1 MKETAIRSLATAI
14 GYPEEVNTASES
26 FVFSVDGGRVEASI
40 ERGRLV
46 LVRELASS
54 GDVDLAQFAGY
65 AAGRVLREEAVLAY
79 DPTDD
84 RLILWQDMPAD
95 ADAGLLRRFFEVFAA
110 SCDWWLARVD
120 GASPASPVPEMTIR
134 P

>member
-26 FVFSVDGGRVEASI
+26 FVFSVDGGRVEASV

-120 GASPASPVPEMTIR
+120 GASPAASVPEMTIR

>member
-1 MKETAIRSLATAI
+1 MKETAISALATAI
-14 GYPEEVNTASES
+14 GYPEEVPTASES
-26 FVFSVDGGRVEASI
+26 FVFSVDGGRVEASV

-46 LVRELASS
+46 LVRGLAAA

-79 DPTDD
+79 DPGDD
-84 RLILWQDMPAD
+84 RVILWQDVPAD

-110 SCDWWLARVD
+110 SCDWWLARLD
-120 GASPASPVPEMTIR
+120 EAGSATSIPEMTIR

>member
-46 LVRELASS
+46 LVRELSSS
-54 GDVDLAQFAGY
+54 GDVDLAQFASY

-95 ADAGLLRRFFEVFAA
+95 ADAGLLRRFFEVFVA

-120 GASPASPVPEMTIR
+120 GASPAASVPEMTIR

>member
-1 MKETAIRSLATAI
+1 MKETAITALAAAI
-14 GYPEEVNTASES
+14 GYPEEVPAASES
-26 FVFSVDGGRVEASI
+26 FVFSVDGGRVEASV

-46 LVRELASS
+46 LGRGLAAA

-65 AAGRVLREEAVLAY
+65 AAGRVLREEATLAY
-79 DPTDD
+79 DPGDD
-84 RLILWQDMPAD
+84 RVILWQDVPAD

-110 SCDWWLARVD
+110 SCDWWLARLD
-120 GASPASPVPEMTIR
+120 EAGTAASVPEMMIR

>member
-26 FVFSVDGGRVEASI
+26 FVFSVDGGRVEASV

-54 GDVDLAQFAGY
+54 GDIDLAQFAGY

>member
-26 FVFSVDGGRVEASI
+26 FVFSVDGGRIEASV

-54 GDVDLAQFAGY
+54 GDIDLAQFAGY

-120 GASPASPVPEMTIR
+120 GASPASSVPEMTIR

>member
-26 FVFSVDGGRVEASI
+26 FVFSVDGGRVEASV

-54 GDVDLAQFAGY
+54 GDIDLAQFASY

-120 GASPASPVPEMTIR
+120 GASPAASVPEMTIR

>member
-1 MKETAIRSLATAI
+1 MKETAISALATVI
-14 GYPEEVNTASES
+14 GYPEEVPTASES
-26 FVFSVDGGRVEASI
+26 FVFSVDGGRVEASV

-46 LVRELASS
+46 LVRGLAAA

-65 AAGRVLREEAVLAY
+65 AAGRVLREEATLAY
-79 DPTDD
+79 DPGDD
-84 RLILWQDMPAD
+84 RVILWQDVPAD

-110 SCDWWLARVD
+110 SCDWWLARLD
-120 GASPASPVPEMTIR
+120 GAGSVSSVPEMTIR

>member
-1 MKETAIRSLATAI
+1 VKETAIRSLATAI

-26 FVFSVDGGRVEASI
+26 FVFSVDGGRIKASV

-120 GASPASPVPEMTIR
+120 GATPAASVPEMTIR

>member
-120 GASPASPVPEMTIR
+120 GASPAASVPEMTIR

>member
-1 MKETAIRSLATAI
+1 MKETAITALATAI
-14 GYPEEVNTASES
+14 GYPEEVPAASES
-26 FVFSVDGGRVEASI
+26 FVFSVDGGRVEASV

-46 LVRELASS
+46 LVRGLAAA

-79 DPTDD
+79 DPGDD
-84 RLILWQDMPAD
+84 RVILWQDVPAD

-110 SCDWWLARVD
+110 SCDWWLARLD
-120 GASPASPVPEMTIR
+120 EAGTAASVPEMMIR

>member
-26 FVFSVDGGRVEASI
+26 FVFSVDGGRVEASV

-54 GDVDLAQFAGY
+54 GDIDLAQFAGY

-120 GASPASPVPEMTIR
+120 GASPAASVPEMTIR

>member
-14 GYPEEVNTASES
+14 GYPEEVDTASES
-26 FVFSVDGGRVEASI
+26 FVFSVDGGRIEASV

-54 GDVDLAQFAGY
+54 GDIDLAQFAGY

-120 GASPASPVPEMTIR
+120 GASPAASVPEMTIR

>member
-14 GYPEEVNTASES
+14 GYPEEVDTASES
-26 FVFSVDGGRVEASI
+26 FVFSVDGGRIEASV
-40 ERGRLV
+40 ERGRLI

-54 GDVDLAQFAGY
+54 GDIDLAQFAGY

-120 GASPASPVPEMTIR
+120 GASPAASVPEMTIR

>member
-1 MKETAIRSLATAI
+1 MKETAITALASAI
-14 GYPEEVNTASES
+14 GYPEEVPAASVS

-46 LVRELASS
+46 LVRGLAAA

-84 RLILWQDMPAD
+84 RLILWQDVPAD
-95 ADAGLLRRFFEVFAA
+95 ASAGLLRRFFEVFAA

-120 GASPASPVPEMTIR
+120 GASPAASVPEMTIR

>member
-14 GYPEEVNTASES
+14 GYPEEVDTASES
-26 FVFSVDGGRVEASI
+26 FVFSVDGGRVEASV

-54 GDVDLAQFAGY
+54 GDIDLAQFAGY

-120 GASPASPVPEMTIR
+120 GASPAASVPEMTIR

>member
-14 GYPEEVNTASES
+14 GYPEEVDTASES
-26 FVFSVDGGRVEASI
+26 FVFSVDGGRVEASV

-120 GASPASPVPEMTIR
+120 GASPAASVPEMTIR

>member
-14 GYPEEVNTASES
+14 GYPEEVDTASES

-120 GASPASPVPEMTIR
+120 GASPAASVPEMTIR

>member
-26 FVFSVDGGRVEASI
+26 FVFSVDGGRIEASV

-54 GDVDLAQFAGY
+54 GDIDLAQFAGY

-120 GASPASPVPEMTIR
+120 GASPAASVPEMTIR

>member
-26 FVFSVDGGRVEASI
+26 FVFSVDGGRIEASI
-40 ERGRLV
+40 ERGRLI

-54 GDVDLAQFAGY
+54 GDIDLAQFAGY

-120 GASPASPVPEMTIR
+120 GASPAASVPEMTIR

>member
-1 MKETAIRSLATAI
+1 MKETAISALATVI
-14 GYPEEVNTASES
+14 GYPEEVPTASES
-26 FVFSVDGGRVEASI
+26 FVFSVDGGRVEASV

-46 LVRELASS
+46 LVRGLAAA

-79 DPTDD
+79 DPGDD
-84 RLILWQDMPAD
+84 RVILWQDVPAD

-110 SCDWWLARVD
+110 SCDWWLARLD
-120 GASPASPVPEMTIR
+120 EAGTAASVPEMMIR

>member
-14 GYPEEVNTASES
+14 GYPEEVDTASES
-26 FVFSVDGGRVEASI
+26 FVFSVDGGRIEASV

>member
-26 FVFSVDGGRVEASI
+26 FVFSVDGGRIEASV

-46 LVRELASS
+46 LARELASS
-54 GDVDLAQFAGY
+54 GDIDLAQFAGY

-84 RLILWQDMPAD
+84 RLILWQDMPVD
-95 ADAGLLRRFFEVFAA
+95 ADAGILRRFFEVFAA

-120 GASPASPVPEMTIR
+120 GASPAASVPEMTIR